1 MVDLVFVT
9 TVLTTLIAGIFMAW
23 SIGAVAIGGGA
34 FAPAV
39 GAKAIPARRAAYLL
53 GIVGF
58 FGAVLQGA
66 SVTGTVGQGLVNG
79 GPLAPLAASVAIL
92 FSAMLMAIGAIGRYP
107 IPAAFTITGAMVGAG
122 LALGGVPAWETYGR
136 LAALWVVAPVL
147 IGLSSYGIT
156 KLLTRD
162 DLPARYNTAVIVAIL
177 FLLLTL
183 LEFSF
188 FAPPEESQS
197 LTGLVAGG
205 LPWLSSVAWIGI
217 PLVFTVGGG
226 FLGHRSVVRH
236 GERRTNQQLLIWLG
250 LFVAFSGAGNQIG
263 LAVGP
268 LLPLMDSLEL
278 STGLVLVTASGGVVV
293 GAWTGAPRLIEA
305 VAKEYATLSHSRSI
319 AALLPAFIVAQI
331 GIQYGIPVSF
341 NEIIISAIIGSGLVE
356 DGVGDVSPRKLY
368 LTLIAWILSLV
379 SAFIV
384 TYGIVRYLA
393 NSGFI

>member
-1 MVDLVFVT
+1 MVDPVFVT
-9 TVLTTLIAGIFMAW
+9 TVLTTLIAGMFMAW

-66 SVTGTVGQGLVNG
+66 SVTGTVGQGLVHG
-79 GPLAPLAASVAIL
+79 EPLAPLAASVAVL
-92 FSAMLMAIGAIGRYP
+92 FSAMLMAIGAFGRYP
-107 IPAAFTITGAMVGAG
+107 IPAAFTVTGAMVGAG
-122 LALGGVPAWETYGR
+122 LALGGAPAWETYGQF
-136 LAALWVVAPVL
+136 AALWVVAPVL

-162 DLPARYNTAVIVAIL
+162 DLPARYNTSVIVAIL
-177 FLLLTL
+177 FLLLAL

-197 LTGLVAGG
+197 ITGMVAGE
-205 LPWLSSVAWIGI
+205 LPGLSSVVWIGI
-217 PLVFTVGGG
+217 PLLLTVSGA
-226 FLGHRSVVRH
+226 FLGYRSVLHH
-236 GERRTNQQLLIWLG
+236 GERQTNQQLLIWLG
-250 LFVAFSGAGNQIG
+250 SFVAFSGAGNQIG

-268 LLPLMDSLEL
+268 LFPLMDSLEL
-278 STGLVLVTASGGVVV
+278 SSGIVLVAASGGVVV

-305 VAKEYATLSHSRSI
+305 VAKEYATLSHSRSV

-356 DGVGDVSPRKLY
+356 EGVGDVSPQKLY
-368 LTLIAWILSLV
+368 FTIVAWIMSLV
-379 SAFIV
+379 SAFLV
-384 TYGIVRYLA
+384 TYGVVQYLV
-393 NSGFI
+393 NWGFI